1 MRIFVRHERLTEF
14 GDGKSTLPS
23 LTRCHLP
30 VLYSNHV
37 CFPIIGLSEKLY
49 LNEVLLFT
57 HMFERLKENKD
68 ERKGS

>member
-14 GDGKSTLPS
+14 GDGKST
-23 LTRCHLP
+23 LP

-49 LNEVLLFT
+49 LNDVLLFT